1 MTDDL
6 IDSLSSDLAPVG
18 RHALSRRIVGAAG
31 LGLVATIVI
40 GFALLAFVVNRPFG
54 GAEGMMFWG
63 KLAYAV
69 TLGGLGLAAL
79 PALSRPERSAA
90 LPLVAAGILVLVAL
104 ILGLVNWVEAAWAMP
119 VLMGGTALACPW
131 LIIATSVP
139 LLAVLLGGMRR
150 FAPRSPALAGFAAGL
165 VAGGFGAAAY
175 ALWCGETS
183 MTFIAV
189 WYSLGIAL
197 VALIGAALG
206 ARLLRW

>member
-6 IDSLSSDLAPVG
+6 IDRLAGDLAPIG
-18 RHALSRRIVGAAG
+18 RHDLSRRIVGAAA
-31 LGLVATIVI
+31 LGLLATVVI

-63 KLAYAV
+63 KLAYAAM
-69 TLGGLGLAAL
+69 LGSLGLAAL
-79 PALSRPERSAA
+79 PALSRPEPRNAV
-90 LPLVAAGILVLVAL
+90 PLVAAGVLVVVAL
-104 ILGLVNWVEAAWAMP
+104 ILGLVNWSRADWAMP

-131 LIIATSVP
+131 LIVATSVP
-139 LLAVLLGGMRR
+139 LLAVLLASMRR

-183 MTFIAV
+183 MTFLAV
-189 WYSLGIAL
+189 WYSLGIGL

-206 ARLLRW
+206 TLLLHW